1 MSHGSPSSIT
11 LPPLRPGPHQSRLA
25 TIAFVATFGGLLFG
39 YDTGVINGALDPMRE
54 DLGLTVF
61 TEGLVTATL
70 LVGAAVGALI
80 GGRLNDAMGR
90 KKALIIVALVFF
102 VGTVGNVIAPNL
114 AVMLPSRFILGFAV
128 GAASVTVPVYL
139 AELAPTEKRGT
150 LAGRNELAIVIGVL
164 LAFTINA
171 IIAGLFGHHDAVW
184 RYMLAVCAI
193 PAIVLF
199 FGMLR
204 MPESP
209 RWLLSHGRREEA
221 LTVLKQ
227 VRNEDRAEAEMA
239 EVEQLAEE
247 EAQAQSGGWT
257 DLAVPWIRRIIV
269 VGIGLAVAQQLTG
282 INSIMYYGT
291 QLLREAGFSAD
302 AAIVANI
309 ANGVLAVAGTVVCLF
324 WIIDRVSR
332 RRLLIF
338 GFCATTTIHG
348 LITLAAL
355 MLPEGLT
362 RAYVILGLSVTFVF
376 FMQCCLNAP
385 VWVCLSELFPL
396 RLRGFGMGISVLCMW
411 LMNAALTFSFPII
424 VEFFGLQG
432 MFGLFFVVGA
442 LAALFLWRMLPN
454 TSGRSL
460 EELEESFA
468 AGDFRC
474 RIGPPSAGPPP
485 CRRRRC
491 RPPRID
497 GAGGIV
503 TITAKRRYP
512 SRYPEHCVVT
522 SAAVHHRLRS
532 VNTGKGKECT
542 CTGGDLR

>member
-150 LAGRNELAIVIGVL
+150 LAGRNELSIVVGVL

-171 IIAGLFGHHDAVW
+171 IIAGLFGHHEGVC

-193 PAIVLF
+193 PTIVLF

-221 LTVLKQ
+221 LAVLKQ

-239 EVEQLAEE
+239 EVEQLAAE
-247 EAQAQSGGWT
+247 EAEAQSGGWA
-257 DLAVPWIRRIIV
+257 DLAVPWIRRVIII
-269 VGIGLAVAQQLTG
+269 GIGLAVAQQLTG

-302 AAIVANI
+302 AAIGANI

-324 WIIDRVSR
+324 WVIDRVSR
-332 RRLLIF
+332 RGLLIF

-348 LITLAAL
+348 LITIAAL
-355 MLPEGLT
+355 VMPEGLA

-411 LMNAALTFSFPII
+411 LMNAVLTFSFPII

-432 MFGLFFVVGA
+432 IFGLFFLVGA
-442 LAALFLWRMLPN
+442 LAVLFLWKMLPN
-454 TSGRSL
+454 TSDRSL
-460 EELEESFA
+460 EELEESFM
-468 AGDFRC
+468 AGNFR
-474 RIGPPSAGPPP
+474 
-485 CRRRRC
+485 
-491 RPPRID
+491 
-497 GAGGIV
+497 
-503 TITAKRRYP
+503 
-512 SRYPEHCVVT
+512 
-522 SAAVHHRLRS
+522 
-532 VNTGKGKECT
+532 
-542 CTGGDLR
+542 